1 MEYQLRD
8 SKRKSN
14 INSVF
19 SKQSTKNLNK
29 KHSISNLVT
38 KMSNPTKEDAALL
51 LQLMSYFA
59 ANEKNNIASTWV
71 YEKFNEKSY
80 DDFKTKYPPGS
91 EGYKNITRVAS
102 NGELIGML
110 VNRDLLSEDLVFD
123 LMGSML
129 WDKLGPI
136 VHGARQDANMPRL
149 YENYEVC
156 ANKYQAWAEK
166 NPPKV

>member
-1 MEYQLRD
+1 MNIVY
-8 SKRKSN
+8 SKHR
-14 INSVF
+14 
-19 SKQSTKNLNK
+19 TKNLNK

-59 ANEKNNIASTWV
+59 ANEKNSLASDWV
-71 YEKFNEKSY
+71 YEKFSEKSY

-91 EGYKNITRVAS
+91 EGYKNVMRVAS

-110 VNRDLLSEDLVFD
+110 VNKDLLSEDLVFD
-123 LMGSML
+123 LMGALL
-129 WDKLGPI
+129 WEKLGPI
-136 VHGARQDANMPRL
+136 VHGIRKDANMSRL
-149 YENYEVC
+149 FENYEVC
-156 ANKYQAWAEK
+156 AKKYQAWADQ